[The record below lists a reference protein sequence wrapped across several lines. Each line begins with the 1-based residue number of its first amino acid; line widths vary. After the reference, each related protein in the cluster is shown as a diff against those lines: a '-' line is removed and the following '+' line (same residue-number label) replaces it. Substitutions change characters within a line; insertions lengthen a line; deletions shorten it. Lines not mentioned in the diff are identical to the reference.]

1 MRINAF
7 EFHKLGRISNLDLL
21 RFYNSDKIYPTLS
34 WVELVGQVDSSSVA
48 AAKPVA
54 VVAVV
59 AAVAAAKPVAVV
71 VAVAAAKPVAVVAV
85 VAELVVV
92 DFESRL

>member
-7 EFHKLGRISNLDLL
+7 EFHKLGRISNLDPL

-34 WVELVGQVDSSSVA
+34 WVELVGLVDSSSVA

-54 VVAVV
+54 VVAT
-59 AAVAAAKPVAVV
+59 
-71 VAVAAAKPVAVVAV
+71 VAAAKPVAVVAT
-85 VAELVVV
+85 VAAV

>member
-54 VVAVV
+54 V
-59 AAVAAAKPVAVV
+59 AAAARPVAV
-71 VAVAAAKPVAVVAV
+71 AAAAKPVAVVAV

-92 DFESRL
+92 NFESRL

>member
-59 AAVAAAKPVAVV
+59 AAAKPVAVV